1 MKRELFGRAVVAVV
15 ALAAA
20 SLLPYPAPAED
31 PGSPMTIIPDYHK
44 LARGAA
50 SPAELFAILDTD
62 ANGQIDRTEWQIRK
76 MAIFYMRDRNNDLQ
90 LAPDELPGLDRTRFS
105 EADLNADGTLSGY
118 EFDQAGFARF
128 EQADRNT
135 DGAVST
141 QEFEAFAAAI
151 GTGRS
156 ARVVGGVQVEDDLVR
171 RLGVGIEEE
180 VDEQSPD
187 GFGARGAG
195 SCGRS
200 KPLFWGD
207 ALLLSR
213 VPACL
218 A

>member
-1 MKRELFGRAVVAVV
+1 MKCKLFRRAVLAVV
-15 ALAAA
+15 ALAAT
-20 SLLPYPAPAED
+20 SLLACPAPAED

-44 LARGAA
+44 LAGGAA

-62 ANGQIDRTEWQIRK
+62 ANGHVDRTRWQIRR
-76 MAIFYMRDRNNDLQ
+76 MAIFYMRDRNNNLQ
-90 LAPDELPGLDRTRFS
+90 LAPDELPGLDRTRFLD
-105 EADLNADGTLSGY
+105 ADLNADGALSGY
-118 EFDQAGFARF
+118 EFNQASFAQF
-128 EQADRNT
+128 DEADRNT

-141 QEFEAFAAAI
+141 QEFEAFAAAM

-180 VDEQSPD
+180 VDEQSPG

-207 ALLLSR
+207 ALMLSS